1 MARLSKDDE
10 YDIESAFRV
19 FDREGDGMIK
29 VQELKVK
36 ALLGKSIYFWKKY
49 IEFVFFCFVHVK
61 VEIYLTTPSTVL
73 ACYGKGKLLKK

>member
-1 MARLSKDDE
+1 MPVSKFRSVDNQMNKANRFFVHQGSVYYIGFPEFVALMARLSKDDE

-36 ALLGKSIYFWKKY
+36 ALLGKSMYFW
-49 IEFVFFCFVHVK
+49 
-61 VEIYLTTPSTVL
+61 
-73 ACYGKGKLLKK
+73 